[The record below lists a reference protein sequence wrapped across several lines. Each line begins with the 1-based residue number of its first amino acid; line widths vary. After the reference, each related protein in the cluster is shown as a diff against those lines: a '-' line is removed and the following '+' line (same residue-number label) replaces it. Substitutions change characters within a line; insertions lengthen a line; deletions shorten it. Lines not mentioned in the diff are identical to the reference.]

1 MKKEKKE
8 SPPNLNPNL
17 SRTDGRT
24 SGIGHGGRRGH
35 VHGRPRHALQVVQG
49 AVEHVDGRRRR
60 ARARLD
66 GRRPRR
72 PGLLRPRNLSHHAAT
87 HTHTHG
93 CQSDQHPPPT
103 PPSEIGEQ
111 RTTCSRASVSV
122 PRLWRASPIGSEA
135 AAPTGG
141 PRAPRSPGKQAAAAA
156 AARPPRTGPGG
167 ASPRSS
173 AWSRP
178 SRPARPPREVDGWVG
193 FLSGSRIGGAGR
205 PAAVGG
211 LERNFAAGR
220 ERDAG
225 GVGTCG
231 DDESGAGFPFLRLL
245 LPFAR
250 RQAGRERG

>member
-1 MKKEKKE
+1 MADRAT
-8 SPPNLNPNL
+8 PCRL
-17 SRTDGRT
+17 SRELSST
-24 SGIGHGGRRGH
+24 STAAAAG
-35 VHGRPRHALQVVQG
+35 PA
-49 AVEHVDGRRRR
+49 
-60 ARARLD
+60 
-66 GRRPRR
+66 
-72 PGLLRPRNLSHHAAT
+72 PGLTAAAPAVPDSSALAT
-87 HTHTHG
+87 CHTTQPHTHTHG

-122 PRLWRASPIGSEA
+122 PRLRRASPIGSEA

-141 PRAPRSPGKQAAAAA
+141 PRAPRSPGKQAA